1 MVSPLARKMNSG
13 SPERWE
19 ADRIRA
25 RDDMIFWL
33 AENAE
38 SSQLRIDLENKSLL
52 AIQLLEKNLSIRES
66 ISTFP
71 ESLTVIR
78 ALTRRDIGTS
88 QFATFTGFGES
99 IIRRIE
105 GGVNAPS
112 EFIEKAT
119 LILESELDYAL
130 VPWLQ
135 ERRTATV
142 EERNRSVYVSAD
154 RILRRTTS
162 TALRYQHEPRQLEKL
177 ESFLIAQGLKKH
189 DFTTLVDPLVDVIPG
204 TYSFRVNVNGKTSE
218 DLILKQN
225 VDVLIK
231 PFSYAADALPIFME
245 AKSMSDEVN
254 PNKRQKEE
262 AQKINNLIRMW
273 GTKSTSDIIYLL
285 LLGGT
290 VPRRYL
296 EVEAGSG
303 IDWIWEHRVEDLKL
317 LLD

>member
-1 MVSPLARKMNSG
+1 MVNRLARKMNSG

-25 RDDMIFWL
+25 RDEMISWL

-38 SSQLRIDLENKSLL
+38 SSQLRIELENKSLL
-52 AIQLLEKNLSIRES
+52 AVQLLEKNLSIRES
-66 ISTFP
+66 VSTFP
-71 ESLTVIR
+71 ESLTVLR

-88 QFATFTGFGES
+88 QFATFTGFGVS
-99 IIRRIE
+99 IIRSIE
-105 GGVNAPS
+105 RGINAPS
-112 EFIEKAT
+112 EFIKEAT
-119 LILESELDYAL
+119 LILEGELDYAL

-135 ERRTATV
+135 ERRGATV
-142 EERNRSVYVSAD
+142 EERNRAVHVSAD
-154 RILRRTTS
+154 RILRRITS

-177 ESFLIAQGLKKH
+177 ESFLIAQGLKKT

-204 TYSFRVNVNGKTSE
+204 TYAFRVNVNGKTSE

-231 PFSYAADALPIFME
+231 PFSYAPDALPIFME

-273 GTKSTSDIIYLL
+273 GSRSTSDIIYLL

-303 IDWIWEHRVEDLKL
+303 IDWIWEHRVEDIKL